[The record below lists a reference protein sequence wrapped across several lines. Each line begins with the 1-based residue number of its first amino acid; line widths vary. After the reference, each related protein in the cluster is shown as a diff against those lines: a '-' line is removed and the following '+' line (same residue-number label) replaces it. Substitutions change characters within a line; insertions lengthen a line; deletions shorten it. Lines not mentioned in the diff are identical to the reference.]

1 MPLQIRRGTAA
12 EKNAMIVPLADG
24 ELLWARS
31 TGVPGGQLYIGDGAT
46 LPNALTPVSGAT
58 IDDIQ
63 DAAAPLFTHSGHSG
77 ITFAYN
83 ASGNQITATVSLT
96 DYSGV
101 IRADAFKG
109 SVFADDGSTIGGTLL
124 VDAVAG
130 SINLD
135 GTVKGNIIPS
145 SSLVFD
151 IGSPTARFKDLYL
164 SGTSLYLGNAV
175 LTASGSSVNL
185 PFGSTIGGS
194 PIGIDVGE
202 ALQGNLVG
210 SVFGDDSTVLVDGVD
225 NTLFGNTISTVLLT
239 IDNNFIIDDGV
250 TIVSVQGNGLFD
262 EPQFR
267 MVLNSIENV
276 TNNLDDVID
285 DANHVDIYTTKKDI
299 SGNSIDFDGGESL
312 GAIIF
317 KGYQSSVDADT
328 SAVLIGSQVDP
339 TGNSTSSHLPGKFF
353 VATVGENAIDPTN
366 YLTFDC
372 FGQLGV
378 NQENAQA
385 TLDVNGDA
393 IIRGGLRADLTGS
406 LFSDASTMIFDGTD
420 GKLMTANINLIG
432 ETGNTPVDAVTVD
445 SWLEVNV
452 NGVTQ

>member
-12 EKNAMIVPLADG
+12 EKDAMIVPLAQG
-24 ELLWARS
+24 ELLW
-31 TGVPGGQLYIGDGAT
+31 TTNEKKLYIGDGDT
-46 LPNALTPVSGAT
+46 LPNALTPVSGFSNE
-58 IDDIQ
+58 DVQ

-77 ITFAYN
+77 ISFTYN
-83 ASGNQITATVSLT
+83 DSGNQIIATVNLP
-96 DYSGV
+96 DYQGV
-101 IRADAFKG
+101 IQADGFQG
-109 SVFADDGSTIGGTLL
+109 SLFADDSSLL
-124 VDAVAG
+124 VDAIEG
-130 SINLD
+130 KINLD

-145 SSLVFD
+145 SSQVFD
-151 IGSPTARFKDLYL
+151 IGSPIARFKDLYL

-210 SVFGDDSTVLVDGVD
+210 SVFGDDSTMLVDGVD
-225 NTLFGNTISTVLLT
+225 NTLFGNTLSTVGLT
-239 IDNNFIIDDGV
+239 IDNNFIIATGGT
-250 TIVSVQGNGLFD
+250 TITVQGNGLFD

-267 MVLNSIENV
+267 MVLNSTENV
-276 TNNLDDVID
+276 TNNLDDIID

-317 KGYQSSVDADT
+317 KGYQSSVDGDV
-328 SAVLIGSQVDP
+328 SVVLIGSQVDP
-339 TGNSTSSHLPGKFF
+339 TGNPTSSHLPGKFF
-353 VATVGENAIDPTN
+353 VATVGEDAIDPAN

-385 TLDVNGDA
+385 TLDVNGFAKLAVLDTAPAAPADGMIA
-393 IIRGGLRADLTGS
+393 IADGVAVGGWDPAGTGKS
-406 LFSDASTMIFDGTD
+406 VMVVYLAG
-420 GKLMTANINLIG
+420 GWRVAATA
-432 ETGNTPVDAVTVD
+432 P
-445 SWLEVNV
+445 
-452 NGVTQ
+452 

>member
-1 MPLQIRRGTAA
+1 MPLQIRRGTEA
-12 EKNAMIVPLADG
+12 EKNAMIVPLAQG
-24 ELLWARS
+24 ELLW
-31 TGVPGGQLYIGDGAT
+31 TTNDKKLYIGDGAT
-46 LPNALTPVSGAT
+46 LPNALTPVSGFS
-58 IDDIQ
+58 DEDVQ
-63 DAAAPLFTHSGHSG
+63 DAVEPLFTHGGHSG

-83 ASGNQITATVSLT
+83 DSGNQIIATVNLP

-101 IRADAFKG
+101 IQADGFQG
-109 SVFADDGSTIGGTLL
+109 SLFADDSSLL
-124 VDAVAG
+124 VDAIEG
-130 SINLD
+130 KINLD
-135 GTVKGNIIPS
+135 GTVKGDIIPS

-225 NTLFGNTISTVLLT
+225 NTLFGNTISTVGLT
-239 IDNNFIIDDGV
+239 IDNNFIIADGG

-285 DANHVDIYTTKKDI
+285 DANHVDIYTTKKDG
-299 SGNSIDFDGGESL
+299 SGNPIDFDGGESL
-312 GAIIF
+312 GAIVF

-339 TGNSTSSHLPGKFF
+339 TGNPTSSHLPGKFF

-445 SWLEVNV
+445 SWLEVTV
-452 NGVTQ
+452 NGVTKYIPLYD